1 MDITTIISIVTIFV
15 TFILGLIS
23 KRCTWISNH
32 LIPVQ
37 NLIIGI
43 IACVI
48 NYYITKDWA
57 ITVAGIGLFTGG
69 TYDIASNLNEL
80 FKKEGD

>member
-1 MDITTIISIVTIFV
+1 MDITTIIGIVTVIV
-15 TFILGLIS
+15 TFILGIIA
-23 KRCTWISNH
+23 KKIKWISNH

-57 ITVAGIGLFTGG
+57 FTVAGIGLFTGG
-69 TYDIASNLNEL
+69 TYDIAKNLNEL
-80 FKKEGD
+80 FKKEGE